1 MESDDRVAHWDKVYT
16 TKSIDAVSWY
26 QLRPTTSLELLSHVG
41 LSKESALLDIGGGA
55 SVLVDFLLDDGF
67 TDVSVLDI
75 AAPALTAAKQRLGEA
90 RAAKVK
96 WLVADLTK
104 WKPERTYDLWHDR
117 AVLHFLTEEGDRAA
131 YAKVVNSALKPGGQA
146 IIATFAP
153 DGPEKCSGL
162 VVRRHSPADMA
173 ELLGPGFVLEE
184 ERREE
189 HHTPGGSAQR
199 FAWGRFR
206 KLG

>member
-1 MESDDRVAHWDKVYT
+1 METSDRIAHWDKVYT

-26 QLRPTTSLELLSHVG
+26 QLRPAMSLELLAHSG
-41 LSKESALLDIGGGA
+41 LAKDAALLDVGGGA

-67 TDVSVLDI
+67 SDVSVLDI
-75 AAPALTAAKQRLGEA
+75 AAPALAAAKQRLGE

-96 WLVADLTK
+96 WLVADIAK
-104 WKPERTYDLWHDR
+104 WQPERSYDLWHDR
-117 AVLHFLTEEGDRAA
+117 AVLHFLTDEADRAA
-131 YAKVVNSALKPGGQA
+131 YAKVVNGALKPGGTA

-189 HHTPGGSAQR
+189 HHTPGGSTQR

-206 KLG
+206 KS

>member
-1 MESDDRVAHWDKVYT
+1 METDDRAAHWDKVYT

-26 QLRPTTSLELLSHVG
+26 QLRPAMSLELLAHGG
-41 LSKESALLDIGGGA
+41 LAKDAALLDVGGGA
-55 SVLVDFLLDDGF
+55 SVLVDFLLDEGF
-67 TDVSVLDI
+67 SDVSVLDI
-75 AAPALTAAKQRLGEA
+75 AAPALAAVKQRLGE

-96 WLVADLTK
+96 WLVADIAK
-104 WKPERTYDLWHDR
+104 WKPERAYDLWHDR
-117 AVLHFLTEEGDRAA
+117 AVLHFLTDEADRAA
-131 YAKVVNSALKPGGQA
+131 YAKTIAAALKPGGQA

-189 HHTPGGSAQR
+189 HHTPGGSTQR

-206 KLG
+206 KI